1 MTVFPLVRVATP
13 ADHAEILRVV
23 NLAYRVE
30 EFFVRGDRLTPS
42 LLANYTAR
50 PTGAFLVLD
59 APPNK
64 TLVGSVF
71 VEARGGT
78 GWFGM
83 LAVDPARQ
91 GEGHARRLAA
101 AAEAWCTT
109 RGLAR
114 IELEVVDLRTELPAF
129 YTRLGYAPTG
139 RLPFPDPDKL
149 TRPAAMIVMS
159 KELA

>member
-1 MTVFPLVRVATP
+1 MTVSPLVRVATP

-42 LLANYTAR
+42 LLAGYAAR

-59 APPNK
+59 APPSQS
-64 TLVGSVF
+64 LAGSVF
-71 VEARGGT
+71 VEARGSR

-83 LAVDPARQ
+83 LAVDPACQ
-91 GEGHARRLAA
+91 GEGHARRLVV
-101 AAEAWCTT
+101 AAEAWCMA
-109 RGLAR
+109 RGLPR

-139 RLPFPDPDKL
+139 RLPFPDPEKL
-149 TRPAAMIVMS
+149 TQPAAMVVMT